1 RAEVVDR
8 IDAAAGN
15 QRPVVRKDRY
25 LDVILKVAQVG
36 VRGCQGI
43 AGGRVEHGRPGWR
56 PFPAAPEHE
65 GILFP
70 PCAQRRDAEGVDA
83 ALAQLFVALQVR
95 VEDASTADNTNAD
108 HLCTLTPS
116 LSPHCAPWPRRSR
129 YRSGGSSGVAS
140 PTIRSLR
147 HYG

>member
-1 RAEVVDR
+1 
-8 IDAAAGN
+8 
-15 QRPVVRKDRY
+15 
-25 LDVILKVAQVG
+25 

-56 PFPAAPEHE
+56 PFAAAPEHE

-70 PCAQRRDAEGVDA
+70 PRAQRRDAEGVDA

-108 HLCTLTPS
+108 HLRTLLHS
-116 LSPHCAPWPRRSR
+116 YRIARRGR
-129 YRSGGSSGVAS
+129 GVHDTELAVAHWLH
-140 PTIRSLR
+140 PQ
-147 HYG
+147 